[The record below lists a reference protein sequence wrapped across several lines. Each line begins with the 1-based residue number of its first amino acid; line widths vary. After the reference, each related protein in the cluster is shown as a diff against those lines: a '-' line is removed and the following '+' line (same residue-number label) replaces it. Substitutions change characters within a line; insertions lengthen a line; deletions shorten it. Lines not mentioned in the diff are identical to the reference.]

1 MKLLKFSAP
10 WCGQCKALEN
20 EFKNNTVNCPIEEV
34 NVEESEELVDK
45 YKIRNI
51 PVCIL
56 VNDEGKEYT
65 RFVGITKSDVINKC
79 IEHYESICI

>member
-20 EFKNNTVNCPIEEV
+20 EFKNNIINCPVEGI
-34 NVEESEELVDK
+34 NVEENEELVDK
-45 YKIRNI
+45 YSIRNI

-56 VNDEGKEYT
+56 VNDEGEEYT
-65 RFVGITKSDVINKC
+65 RFVGITRADTINKYL
-79 IEHYESICI
+79 EQHG